1 MKTEDKSCNNCG
13 HHYQNGQRCNARPCR
28 SGDKWKAIA
37 PKPEQ
42 PREQENSVNIPKWQ
56 MIAIEDV
63 LRQAN
68 NIHHSQKK
76 ETCFDRCI
84 CKAWKWACDA
94 LGKEYSF
101 ESIAPKP
108 DTSQVEKFTN
118 IPTMTT
124 TGESKR
130 DNTSQVEQT
139 AEEIL
144 KQFAKYFNNESYGS
158 IEGWIVEDFVR
169 DELSQYPT
177 INAQSPAIDLR
188 KELINLQEHRKY
200 GIPEDN
206 GDHYLTR
213 FEVAKIFKITLT
225 TLNKWTKK
233 GVIPSCKI
241 GYRILYKSK
250 DIYKSRPDIKTVS
263 DEEIEEW
270 INEIVL
276 YIQKSFQNY

>member
-1 MKTEDKSCNNCG
+1 
-13 HHYQNGQRCNARPCR
+13 
-28 SGDKWKAIA
+28 
-37 PKPEQ
+37 
-42 PREQENSVNIPKWQ
+42 
-56 MIAIEDV
+56 
-63 LRQAN
+63 
-68 NIHHSQKK
+68 
-76 ETCFDRCI
+76 
-84 CKAWKWACDA
+84 
-94 LGKEYSF
+94 
-101 ESIAPKP
+101 
-108 DTSQVEKFTN
+108 
-118 IPTMTT
+118 MTT

-263 DEEIEEW
+263 DEEIEASAKEFQHDTSTSF
-270 INEIVL
+270 NQGMYSG
-276 YIQKSFQNY
+276 YIFGALDVRNGNIKSNRK

>member
-1 MKTEDKSCNNCG
+1 MKAEDKSCNNCG

-42 PREQENSVNIPKWQ
+42 PREQEIAETILVDDGSVMGRTMKLSDYNAQFKK
-56 MIAIEDV
+56 IE
-63 LRQAN
+63 
-68 NIHHSQKK
+68 
-76 ETCFDRCI
+76 
-84 CKAWKWACDA
+84 
-94 LGKEYSF
+94 
-101 ESIAPKP
+101 PKP
-108 DTSQVEKFTN
+108 D
-118 IPTMTT
+118 
-124 TGESKR
+124 
-130 DNTSQVEQT
+130 TSQVEQT

-270 INEIVL
+270 IKADANWAKTFINGAIYGAKAMRDGL
-276 YIQKSFQNY
+276 IKSNRK